1 MPIEDMLL
9 IRFDFIERSE
19 VSEFENVLQNHA
31 DDEVNLSVSS
41 SSSDNEY
48 VELGQWKSSG
58 EFSEKSYNKI
68 DFVVCIYR
76 EHLIVQTRLI
86 LSEHVLRQCLS
97 TSGRSKSQK
106 QASDFFTEDSQIIF
120 DINQICSKYPS
131 IVNDIDESPPIILH
145 STVNEPPGAD
155 SVDEWLEQH
164 TSSLQ
169 VIGFTQTSGLQ
180 TIVNGTYV
188 VSLES
193 FPNYSSRL
201 IAINIYANTQ
211 DELTLSSDIERLLR
225 ITSRYH
231 LAYFLLSTYEEVIE
245 SRPEPTTTSKVIGA
259 ELDNLIKM
267 EVAVIDKLGWYSDI
281 RSNIQPRSSFL
292 NLEPI
297 PEQEDT
303 VFRDNKAKLAEQT
316 YFDYYQKE
324 LDEYHQEIVTSIE
337 NSHSQNKRLLSL
349 IRDRINAIGTD
360 KNVRLQKSIYIL
372 TFFMA
377 VVSAISLVTTIINIS

>member
-1 MPIEDMLL
+1 
-9 IRFDFIERSE
+9 
-19 VSEFENVLQNHA
+19 
-31 DDEVNLSVSS
+31 
-41 SSSDNEY
+41 
-48 VELGQWKSSG
+48 
-58 EFSEKSYNKI
+58 
-68 DFVVCIYR
+68 
-76 EHLIVQTRLI
+76 
-86 LSEHVLRQCLS
+86 
-97 TSGRSKSQK
+97 
-106 QASDFFTEDSQIIF
+106 
-120 DINQICSKYPS
+120 
-131 IVNDIDESPPIILH
+131 
-145 STVNEPPGAD
+145 
-155 SVDEWLEQH
+155 
-164 TSSLQ
+164 
-169 VIGFTQTSGLQ
+169 
-180 TIVNGTYV
+180 
-188 VSLES
+188 
-193 FPNYSSRL
+193 
-201 IAINIYANTQ
+201 
-211 DELTLSSDIERLLR
+211 
-225 ITSRYH
+225 
-231 LAYFLLSTYEEVIE
+231 VIE

-337 NSHSQNKRLLSL
+337 NSYSQNKRLLSL

-360 KNVRLQKSIYIL
+360 ENVRLQKSIYIL